1 MSLDL
6 TFVEATAARSV
17 NLCDNISAHEA
28 FLLSRLKEPTPIGKL
43 KSTYRD
49 LFDFDGTLDALVK
62 KGCVTLSQLEQSQS
76 IYTIPLRGSQAKLVA
91 ADFRAKRAWIEVRTG
106 DPMRKVL
113 YRLNWGSGEVERV
126 VGASKPSLMS
136 AVTFVF
142 SPSPDS
148 REQAIP
154 EYRLGPEPIA
164 TSKSGI
170 HRIYARNPEIL
181 ASGMFYVS
189 EVSGMSPLKL
199 EAEGVTGEQPIFNPD
214 DSGCVAWLQTFPTP
228 AVMVSEPYQSA
239 RKILDLPGTANI
251 VWKSSKTLVVLCHTT
266 GDIILVDRR
275 GGLQQSLTCLGR
287 SQRGMWIDPIQRT
300 IATVGDD
307 LVVRWVSLGSGTLL
321 ERVKLTTSPDAAML
335 RENGVLVTLH
345 KDNVS
350 IVRLKDR
357 SVSILR
363 ERIHP
368 SSFSAYT
375 NSGPNQPLLL
385 MKNDRFTAE
394 LIQVQI

>member
-1 MSLDL
+1 MNLDL
-6 TFVEATAARSV
+6 TLVEATTARPV
-17 NLCDNISAHEA
+17 NSCDNITAHEA
-28 FLLSRLKEPTPIGKL
+28 FLLSRLKEPTPVGKL

-49 LFDFDGTLDALVK
+49 LFDFDGTLNALVQ
-62 KGCVTLSQLEQSQS
+62 KGCVTLSQLEQSQT

-91 ADFRAKRAWIEVRTG
+91 ADFGAKRAWIEVRTG
-106 DPMRKVL
+106 EPMRKVL
-113 YRLNWGSGEVERV
+113 YRLNWASGEVERV

-142 SPSPDS
+142 SPSPTS

-181 ASGMFYVS
+181 ESGMFYVS

-199 EAEGVTGEQPIFNPD
+199 EAEGVTGEKPTFNPD

-239 RKILDLPGTANI
+239 RKILDLPGAANI
-251 VWKSSKTLVVLCHTT
+251 VWKTSKNLVVLCHTT
-266 GDIILVDRR
+266 GNIILVERR
-275 GGLQQSLTCLGR
+275 GGLPKVLACLGR
-287 SQRGMWIDPIQRT
+287 SQLSMWIDPVQRT
-300 IATVGDD
+300 IATIGDD
-307 LVVRWVSLGSGTLL
+307 LVVRWVSLESGTLL
-321 ERVKLTTSPDAAML
+321 EHVKLTTSPEAGML

-345 KDNVS
+345 KESVS
-350 IVRLKDR
+350 IVRLKNR
-357 SVSILR
+357 SVSTLR

-368 SSFSAYT
+368 SSFTAYT
-375 NSGPNQPLLL
+375 NSGSNQPLLF

-394 LIQVQI
+394 LIQVHI